1 MRPHTTAILASLLL
15 LVTMPDAGAYH
26 RVRKDIKYGPW
37 VTEVSET
44 GATVLWLTEGN
55 TLDRVE
61 MDGAEYFQTSDGH
74 KCYGTMHSVRI
85 DSLQPGKEYVYRLA
99 GQQVTEDIAEEQI
112 ESQPMEYSNWYSFK
126 TMDSRADSCRFA
138 MVNDLYS
145 DKEMAYL
152 LTADIKNRGFD
163 FIMLG
168 GNIVSSED
176 CSDNFLAS
184 TITILSDA
192 AEWIPVF
199 FTRGDEESRGCCP
212 HCLAELFPTPTEGFW
227 QCFRQGPVAILV
239 LDTSEGCTDEY
250 LTMEAQWL
258 EQAVRDPQFTDAPFK
273 LAVMHLPSKADRLF
287 SILEGSGLDLVIA
300 GHNQQYRELKAG
312 ESTNPFPIIF
322 NSGEERL
329 DFRAG
334 RNRLRLSFNNAAGQT
349 VHYYEIKK
357 K

>member
-1 MRPHTTAILASLLL
+1 M
-15 LVTMPDAGAYH
+15 
-26 RVRKDIKYGPW
+26 
-37 VTEVSET
+37 
-44 GATVLWLTEGN
+44 
-55 TLDRVE
+55 
-61 MDGAEYFQTSDGH
+61 
-74 KCYGTMHSVRI
+74 
-85 DSLQPGKEYVYRLA
+85 
-99 GQQVTEDIAEEQI
+99 
-112 ESQPMEYSNWYSFK
+112 
-126 TMDSRADSCRFA
+126 
-138 MVNDLYS
+138 
-145 DKEMAYL
+145 
-152 LTADIKNRGFD
+152 
-163 FIMLG
+163 
-168 GNIVSSED
+168 
-176 CSDNFLAS
+176 
-184 TITILSDA
+184 
-192 AEWIPVF
+192 
-199 FTRGDEESRGCCP
+199 
-212 HCLAELFPTPTEGFW
+212 
-227 QCFRQGPVAILV
+227 V